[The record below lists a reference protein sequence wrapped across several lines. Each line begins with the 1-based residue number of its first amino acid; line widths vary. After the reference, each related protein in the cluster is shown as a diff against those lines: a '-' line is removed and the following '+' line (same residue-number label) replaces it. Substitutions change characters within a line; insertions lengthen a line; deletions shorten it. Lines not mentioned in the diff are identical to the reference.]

1 MRSYIARPPQ
11 FPNPARRSGREVGVS
26 PRTRVSLFILL
37 LLGLHALPVLSYQGE
52 RQTRWPFL
60 AWAMYARSYP
70 PGPVDMDVRRV
81 VATFASG
88 RRGQVTANEVGLPG
102 PAFRKIYV
110 TPIFKGDTA
119 PAQQLIS
126 RLNAHASDR
135 VVELRYEGERYELG
149 DSGVTKQPL
158 PVLTFHAPA
167 SGR

>member
-1 MRSYIARPPQ
+1 M
-11 FPNPARRSGREVGVS
+11 S
-26 PRTRVSLFILL
+26 PRTRVSLFIVL

-88 RRGQVTANEVGLPG
+88 RRGEVTANQVGLPG

-119 PAQQLIS
+119 PARQLIS
-126 RLNAHASDR
+126 RMNAQGSDK

-149 DSGVTKQPL
+149 DSGVAKQPL
-158 PVLTFHAPA
+158 PVLTFQAPA